1 MPLGVN
7 SAAKASD
14 DEGTHIGEGA
24 DDAPGIEPFYISHD
38 ALLMWFVGCFFMA
51 C

>member
-1 MPLGVN
+1 MLEDSQMPFGVY

-24 DDAPGIEPFYISHD
+24 DDAPRMELE
-38 ALLMWFVGCFFMA
+38 LL
-51 C
+51 